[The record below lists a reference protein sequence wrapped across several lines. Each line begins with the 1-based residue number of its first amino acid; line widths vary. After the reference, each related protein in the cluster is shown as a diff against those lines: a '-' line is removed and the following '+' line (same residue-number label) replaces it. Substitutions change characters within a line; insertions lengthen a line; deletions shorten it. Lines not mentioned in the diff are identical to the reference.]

1 MRISTRFSDAIH
13 LICFLDI
20 YQNQKLT
27 SEFIASSIQTSPVMV
42 RQIMGQL
49 RKVGLLETTRGT
61 ANPRITKPLGQISLY
76 DVYLALEESDG
87 PHPIFE
93 IDYDT
98 NPECIVGGNI
108 QGVLENFYEDA
119 KQAAMAKLQQRT
131 IADVVSQI
139 KIAQIRKELIGR
151 KGVLT

>member
-27 SEFIASSIQTSPVMV
+27 SDFIASSIQTSAVMV
-42 RQIMGQL
+42 RQIMIQL
-49 RKVGLLETTRGT
+49 RKAGLLKTTKGT
-61 ANPRITKPLGQISLY
+61 ANPQITRPLDEISLY
-76 DVYLALEESDG
+76 DVYLAIEEASG
-87 PHPIFE
+87 PHPLFE

-98 NPECIVGGNI
+98 NPNCIVGGNI
-108 QGVLENFYEDA
+108 QGVLESYYEDA

-131 IADVVSQI
+131 IADVVNQI
-139 KIAQIRKELIGR
+139 KISQSKKELKQR
-151 KGVLT
+151 QEL